1 MSIAKLAS
9 SLKPRDAEVLA
20 LAEREADPARSVQ
33 FEPICRGPWFA
44 VAALAVVGL
53 LSVPGMLWRL
63 VRALLGSEARAR

>member
-1 MSIAKLAS
+1 MSIPQLAS

-20 LAEREADPARSVQ
+20 LAEREADPRLSAQ

-53 LSVPGMLWRL
+53 LSVPGMVWRL